1 MLHESMEHQEVCT
14 HGRGQSCSHSHD
26 IILSEHVSKEFSFVN
41 LLPSLFGIVGIIMG
55 LILKH
60 LGHSFYPIPLLAAT
74 VIAGYPVAK
83 EGLKTL
89 LSGHGLDI
97 NFLTTVAGIGA
108 VILGEFGEAAA
119 VLTLFSIGEYLEE
132 RAEDRSRKSIRE
144 MMELAPMTARIKSG
158 DVLME
163 IPAERISPGDIV
175 YVLPGEKVPVDGQ
188 VLSGRSHVDESVIS
202 GESMPVDKEEGSIV
216 FAGSFNLEGSLEV
229 CVTKPS
235 YDTTLAHIIEMIEEA
250 QSKKAESQKIVD
262 RFARIWTP
270 LMLAL
275 SLILA
280 VLVPVVFRQEF
291 RPWIYRSLTVLI
303 VSCPCSLVI
312 STPVTVVASITRAA
326 RDGILVKGGIHLEQ
340 LGRIRAVALDKTGT
354 ITQNKVVVEQIL
366 PLGKETVESLL
377 FNAATVECTSEH
389 PLAKAIVEE
398 AQKRE
403 IEVDFPDEFK
413 AIPGKGAIAI
423 SSDRTILAG
432 NENLFSEQGIE
443 IPMLIKSEA
452 DRFKEKG
459 KTVVYVGVE
468 SDILGMLV
476 LSDQIRPEAPEA
488 ISQLHQRGIETI
500 MISGD
505 DAKTAAAVAAE
516 VGISQ
521 VYAGLLPYEKVDL
534 IKELKREW
542 DYVAMVGDGINDA
555 PSLAEATVGIAM
567 GSGTDITLETADVVL
582 MRPDLLMIPT
592 AIDIAK
598 QSTGLITQNI
608 SFSVAV
614 KLLALVAVFA
624 GTLPLWLAVLVDS
637 GAAVVVTFN
646 GLRILRYLR

>member
-1 MLHESMEHQEVCT
+1 
-14 HGRGQSCSHSHD
+14 
-26 IILSEHVSKEFSFVN
+26 LSEHASKEVSFVN
-41 LLPSLFGIVGIIMG
+41 LLPSLIGIVGIIMG

-60 LGHSFYPIPLLAAT
+60 LGHSFYPIPYLAAT

-144 MMELAPMTARIKSG
+144 MMDLAPMTARIKSG

-468 SDILGMLV
+468 SNILGMLV

-534 IKELKREW
+534 IEELKREW

>member
-26 IILSEHVSKEFSFVN
+26 IILSEHASKEFSFVN
-41 LLPSLFGIVGIIMG
+41 LLPSLIGIVGIIMG

-144 MMELAPMTARIKSG
+144 MMDLAPMTARIKSG

-468 SDILGMLV
+468 SNILGMLV

-534 IKELKREW
+534 IEELKREW

>member
-1 MLHESMEHQEVCT
+1 MLHGSMEHQEVCT

-26 IILSEHVSKEFSFVN
+26 IILSEHASKEFSFVN
-41 LLPSLFGIVGIIMG
+41 LLPSLIGIVGIIMG

-60 LGHSFYPIPLLAAT
+60 LGHSFYPIPYLAAT

-144 MMELAPMTARIKSG
+144 MMDLAPMTARIKSG

-468 SDILGMLV
+468 SNILGMLV

>member
-1 MLHESMEHQEVCT
+1 MLHGSMEHQEVCT

-26 IILSEHVSKEFSFVN
+26 IILSEHASKEFSFVN
-41 LLPSLFGIVGIIMG
+41 LLPSLIGIVGIIMG

-60 LGHSFYPIPLLAAT
+60 LGHSFYPIPYLAAT

-534 IKELKREW
+534 IEELKREW

>member
-26 IILSEHVSKEFSFVN
+26 IILSEHASKEFSFVN
-41 LLPSLFGIVGIIMG
+41 LLPSLIGIVGIIMG

-60 LGHSFYPIPLLAAT
+60 LGHSFYPIPYLAAT

-534 IKELKREW
+534 IEELKREW

>member
-1 MLHESMEHQEVCT
+1 M
-14 HGRGQSCSHSHD
+14 
-26 IILSEHVSKEFSFVN
+26 SEHASKEFSFVN
-41 LLPSLFGIVGIIMG
+41 LLPSLIGIVGIIMG

-60 LGHSFYPIPLLAAT
+60 LGHSFYPIPYLAAT

-144 MMELAPMTARIKSG
+144 MMDLAPMTARIKSG

>member
-1 MLHESMEHQEVCT
+1 
-14 HGRGQSCSHSHD
+14 
-26 IILSEHVSKEFSFVN
+26 LSEHASKEFSFVN
-41 LLPSLFGIVGIIMG
+41 LLPSLIGIVGIIMG

-144 MMELAPMTARIKSG
+144 MMDLAPMTARIKSG

>member
-1 MLHESMEHQEVCT
+1 M
-14 HGRGQSCSHSHD
+14 
-26 IILSEHVSKEFSFVN
+26 SEHASKEFSFVN
-41 LLPSLFGIVGIIMG
+41 LLPSLIGIVGIIMG

-60 LGHSFYPIPLLAAT
+60 LGHSFYPIPYLAAT

>member
-1 MLHESMEHQEVCT
+1 MLHGSMEHQEVCT

-26 IILSEHVSKEFSFVN
+26 IILSEHASKEFSFVN
-41 LLPSLFGIVGIIMG
+41 LLPSLIGIVGIIMG

-144 MMELAPMTARIKSG
+144 MMELAPMTARVKSG

>member
-1 MLHESMEHQEVCT
+1 M
-14 HGRGQSCSHSHD
+14 
-26 IILSEHVSKEFSFVN
+26 SEHASKEFSFVN
-41 LLPSLFGIVGIIMG
+41 LLPSLIGIVGIIMG

-144 MMELAPMTARIKSG
+144 MMELAPMTARVKSG

>member
-1 MLHESMEHQEVCT
+1 MLHGSMEHQEVCT

-26 IILSEHVSKEFSFVN
+26 IILSEHASKEFSFVN
-41 LLPSLFGIVGIIMG
+41 LLPSLIGIVGIIMG

-60 LGHSFYPIPLLAAT
+60 LGHSFYPIPYLAAT

-144 MMELAPMTARIKSG
+144 MMELAPMTARVKSG

>member
-1 MLHESMEHQEVCT
+1 M
-14 HGRGQSCSHSHD
+14 
-26 IILSEHVSKEFSFVN
+26 SEHASKEFSFVN
-41 LLPSLFGIVGIIMG
+41 LLPSLIGIVGIIMG

-60 LGHSFYPIPLLAAT
+60 LGHSFYPIPYLAAT

-144 MMELAPMTARIKSG
+144 MMDLAPMTARIKSG

-468 SDILGMLV
+468 SNILGMLV

>member
-1 MLHESMEHQEVCT
+1 
-14 HGRGQSCSHSHD
+14 
-26 IILSEHVSKEFSFVN
+26 
-41 LLPSLFGIVGIIMG
+41 MG

-60 LGHSFYPIPLLAAT
+60 LGHSFYPIPYLAAT

-144 MMELAPMTARIKSG
+144 MMELAPMTARVKSG

>member
-26 IILSEHVSKEFSFVN
+26 IILSEHASKEFSFVN

-534 IKELKREW
+534 IEELKREW

>member
-41 LLPSLFGIVGIIMG
+41 LLPSLIGIVGIIMG

-60 LGHSFYPIPLLAAT
+60 LGHSFYPIPYLAAT

-144 MMELAPMTARIKSG
+144 MMDLAPMTARIKSG

>member
-1 MLHESMEHQEVCT
+1 MLHGSMEHQEVCT

-26 IILSEHVSKEFSFVN
+26 IILSEHASKEVSFVN
-41 LLPSLFGIVGIIMG
+41 LLPSLIGIVGIIMG

-60 LGHSFYPIPLLAAT
+60 LGHSFYPIPYLAAT

-144 MMELAPMTARIKSG
+144 MMDLAPMTARIKSG

>member
-26 IILSEHVSKEFSFVN
+26 IILSEHASKEFSFVN
-41 LLPSLFGIVGIIMG
+41 LLPSLIGIVGIIMG

-60 LGHSFYPIPLLAAT
+60 LGHSFYPIPYLAAT

-144 MMELAPMTARIKSG
+144 MMELAPMTARVKSG

-534 IKELKREW
+534 IEELKREW

>member
-1 MLHESMEHQEVCT
+1 MLHGSMEHQEVCT

-26 IILSEHVSKEFSFVN
+26 IILSEHASKEFSFVN
-41 LLPSLFGIVGIIMG
+41 LLPSLIGIVGIIMG

-60 LGHSFYPIPLLAAT
+60 LGHSFYPIPYLAAT

-144 MMELAPMTARIKSG
+144 MMDLAPMTARIKSG

>member
-26 IILSEHVSKEFSFVN
+26 IILSEHASKEFSFVN
-41 LLPSLFGIVGIIMG
+41 LLPSLIGIVGIIMG

-534 IKELKREW
+534 IEELKREW

>member
-41 LLPSLFGIVGIIMG
+41 LLPSLIGIVGIIMG

-534 IKELKREW
+534 IEELKREW

>member
-423 SSDRTILAG
+423 SSGRTILAG

-534 IKELKREW
+534 IEELKREW

>member
-26 IILSEHVSKEFSFVN
+26 IILSEHASKEFSFVN
-41 LLPSLFGIVGIIMG
+41 LLPSLIGIVGIIMG

-60 LGHSFYPIPLLAAT
+60 LGHSFYPIPYLAAT

-144 MMELAPMTARIKSG
+144 MMDLAPMTARIKSG

-534 IKELKREW
+534 IEELKREW

>member
-1 MLHESMEHQEVCT
+1 MLHGSMEHQEVCT

-26 IILSEHVSKEFSFVN
+26 IILSEHASKEFSFVN
-41 LLPSLFGIVGIIMG
+41 LLPSLIGIVGIIMG

-60 LGHSFYPIPLLAAT
+60 LGHSFYPIPYLAAT

-144 MMELAPMTARIKSG
+144 MMELAPMTARVKSG

-534 IKELKREW
+534 IEELKREW

>member
-1 MLHESMEHQEVCT
+1 
-14 HGRGQSCSHSHD
+14 
-26 IILSEHVSKEFSFVN
+26 LSEHASKEFSFVN
-41 LLPSLFGIVGIIMG
+41 LLPSLIGIVGIIMG

-60 LGHSFYPIPLLAAT
+60 LGHSFYPIPYLAAT

-144 MMELAPMTARIKSG
+144 MMDLAPMTARIKSG

-468 SDILGMLV
+468 SNILGMLV

>member
-1 MLHESMEHQEVCT
+1 MNQWNIKKSAPM
-14 HGRGQSCSHSHD
+14 D
-26 IILSEHVSKEFSFVN
+26 
-41 LLPSLFGIVGIIMG
+41 VGIIMG

-534 IKELKREW
+534 IEELKREW

>member
-1 MLHESMEHQEVCT
+1 M
-14 HGRGQSCSHSHD
+14 
-26 IILSEHVSKEFSFVN
+26 
-41 LLPSLFGIVGIIMG
+41 
-55 LILKH
+55 
-60 LGHSFYPIPLLAAT
+60 
-74 VIAGYPVAK
+74 
-83 EGLKTL
+83 
-89 LSGHGLDI
+89 
-97 NFLTTVAGIGA
+97 
-108 VILGEFGEAAA
+108 
-119 VLTLFSIGEYLEE
+119 
-132 RAEDRSRKSIRE
+132 
-144 MMELAPMTARIKSG
+144 
-158 DVLME
+158 
-163 IPAERISPGDIV
+163 
-175 YVLPGEKVPVDGQ
+175 
-188 VLSGRSHVDESVIS
+188 
-202 GESMPVDKEEGSIV
+202 

-534 IKELKREW
+534 IEELKREW

>member
-1 MLHESMEHQEVCT
+1 MLHGSMEHQEVCT

-26 IILSEHVSKEFSFVN
+26 IILSEHASKEFSFVN
-41 LLPSLFGIVGIIMG
+41 LLPSLIGIVGIIMG

-60 LGHSFYPIPLLAAT
+60 LGHSFYPIPYLAAT

-144 MMELAPMTARIKSG
+144 MMDLAPMTARIKSG

-468 SDILGMLV
+468 SNILGMLV

-534 IKELKREW
+534 IEELKREW

>member
-1 MLHESMEHQEVCT
+1 MLHGSMEHQEVCT

-26 IILSEHVSKEFSFVN
+26 IILSEHASKEFSFVN
-41 LLPSLFGIVGIIMG
+41 LLPSLIGIVGIIMG

-60 LGHSFYPIPLLAAT
+60 LGHSFYPIPYLAAT

>member
-26 IILSEHVSKEFSFVN
+26 IILSEHASKEFSFVN
-41 LLPSLFGIVGIIMG
+41 LLPSLIGIVGIIMG

-60 LGHSFYPIPLLAAT
+60 LGHSFYPIPYLAAT

>member
-1 MLHESMEHQEVCT
+1 
-14 HGRGQSCSHSHD
+14 
-26 IILSEHVSKEFSFVN
+26 LSEHASKEFSFVN
-41 LLPSLFGIVGIIMG
+41 LLPSLIGIVGIIMG

-60 LGHSFYPIPLLAAT
+60 LGHSFYPIPYLAAT

-144 MMELAPMTARIKSG
+144 MMDLAPMTARIKSG

>member
-26 IILSEHVSKEFSFVN
+26 IILSEHASKEFSFVN
-41 LLPSLFGIVGIIMG
+41 LLPSLIGIVGIIMG

-60 LGHSFYPIPLLAAT
+60 LGHSFYPIPYLAAT

-144 MMELAPMTARIKSG
+144 MMDLAPMTARIKSG

>member
-1 MLHESMEHQEVCT
+1 M
-14 HGRGQSCSHSHD
+14 
-26 IILSEHVSKEFSFVN
+26 SEHASKEVSFVN
-41 LLPSLFGIVGIIMG
+41 LLPSLIGIVGIIMG

-60 LGHSFYPIPLLAAT
+60 LGHSFYPIPYLAAT

-144 MMELAPMTARIKSG
+144 MMDLAPMTARIKSG

-468 SDILGMLV
+468 SNILGMLV

-534 IKELKREW
+534 IEELKREW

>member
-1 MLHESMEHQEVCT
+1 
-14 HGRGQSCSHSHD
+14 
-26 IILSEHVSKEFSFVN
+26 
-41 LLPSLFGIVGIIMG
+41 
-55 LILKH
+55 
-60 LGHSFYPIPLLAAT
+60 
-74 VIAGYPVAK
+74 
-83 EGLKTL
+83 
-89 LSGHGLDI
+89 
-97 NFLTTVAGIGA
+97 VAGIGA

-144 MMELAPMTARIKSG
+144 MMDLAPMTARIKSG

-468 SDILGMLV
+468 SNILGMLV

-534 IKELKREW
+534 IEELKREW

>member
-26 IILSEHVSKEFSFVN
+26 IILSEHASKEFSFVN
-41 LLPSLFGIVGIIMG
+41 LLPSLIGIVGIIMG

-60 LGHSFYPIPLLAAT
+60 LGHSFYPIPYLAAT

-144 MMELAPMTARIKSG
+144 MMELAPMTARVKSG

>member
-534 IKELKREW
+534 IEELKREW